1 MPIVINIHEYSNSYT
16 RMAYVLCGLVYIKS
30 IGKVAARVAARVAAG
45 ISATVQI
52 SFTESNYMRI

>member
-30 IGKVAARVAARVAAG
+30 IGKVAARVAAG